1 MKIRALPKKCR
12 TVIFIVAIILFSFA
26 FEALAANFP
35 YVSYSLF
42 SKNSLE
48 RDGEALFA
56 SFDGEFEINCEKR
69 EIRLND
75 LCRPVWSVSFDTEGN
90 SRTIYG
96 ISNVSVKIQDENIE
110 KTYINAV
117 SKPTLVKAD
126 TVCENT
132 LYLKSSGKVESLALV
147 FSDSASF
154 RVTNIRINPE
164 YKFQFH
170 YIRFFVILT
179 FLLSLYLFSRLNF
192 RRESF
197 SELTL
202 ERKRLLAA
210 LLCLVSVIIALFM
223 GCLLAYEGESVSYPL
238 EKAVDSYNN
247 PYIQQYDAF
256 KKGQTHIDYEV
267 SDSFLELEDPYS
279 VAERTGHYYLWD
291 RAFYDGKYYSYF
303 GLSPIFTVYAPYE
316 VLTGSLPSDRF
327 VTTTFTVLCSLFFT
341 LTVIAF
347 VWVHKIKI
355 PITML
360 ILSIPSGLFATCIF
374 LMARG
379 YAPYYYIAVLS
390 AMAFFFAFSFCA
402 IMAFSR
408 KRGSAS
414 KYVYLALS
422 SLSFSLLFLSRMN
435 LAVGV
440 AVCIIPALFVF
451 IIFNKDGRSVKRVI
465 LELLSLGSVVFI
477 TLVFTFV
484 YNYLRFDSIF
494 EFGARYQLTVSDV
507 SYNTFEPSDLFFAVY
522 HYILSPFD
530 FSPVFPFFSLKYAP
544 EASYGNYL
552 YSDVCFG
559 VLAIPLCLSLFYSV
573 CVFKDRA
580 AKKSHK
586 LLLWSGLL
594 SLLCVAVLNFSMGGV
609 MFRYSADLT
618 AIAVPMSLFL
628 LFGFYERMSEGEST
642 PSCALYENN
651 DTERERVHGTENI
664 ALIKESPRES
674 IAYTLCML
682 LLFATLAVCASV
694 TVSINPNLARMSGE
708 GFYRLFDFFVFW
720 R

>member
-26 FEALAANFP
+26 LEALAANFP

-56 SFDGEFEINCEKR
+56 SFDGEFEINSEKR

-75 LCRPVWSVSFDTEGN
+75 LRRPVWSVSFDTEGN

-303 GLSPIFTVYAPYE
+303 GLAPVFTVYAPYE
-316 VLTGSLPSDRF
+316 ALTGSLPSDRF
-327 VTTTFTVLCSLFFT
+327 VTTTFTVLSSLFFT

-347 VWVHKIKI
+347 VWVHRIKI
-355 PITML
+355 PLTML
-360 ILSIPSGLFATCIF
+360 ILSIPSGLFATCTF

-390 AMAFFFAFSFCA
+390 AMAFFFAFSFCS

-414 KYVYLALS
+414 RYVYLTLS

-435 LAVGV
+435 LAVG
-440 AVCIIPALFVF
+440 ASICIIPAVLAF
-451 IIFNKDGRSVKRVI
+451 IIFNKDGRSPARVI
-465 LELLSLGSVVFI
+465 SELLSLGGIVFF
-477 TLVFTFV
+477 TLIFTFV

-494 EFGARYQLTVSDV
+494 EFGARYQLTVSNV
-507 SYNTFEPSDLFFAVY
+507 SYNTFEPSDLFFAIY

-530 FSPVFPFFSLKYAP
+530 FSPVFPFFSLKYAG

-559 VLAIPLCLSLFYSV
+559 VLAIPLCLSLFYSI

-580 AKKSHK
+580 TKKSHK
-586 LLLWSGLL
+586 ALLLSGIF

-609 MFRYSADLT
+609 MFRYTADLT
-618 AIAVPMSLFL
+618 PIAVPMSLFL
-628 LFGFYERMSEGEST
+628 LFGFYERMSECEST
-642 PSCALYENN
+642 PSCVLCESDEGLEIASCEENA
-651 DTERERVHGTENI
+651 
-664 ALIKESPRES
+664 ALIKESPQES
-674 IAYTLCML
+674 VAYTLSVL
-682 LLFATLAVCASV
+682 LLLATLAVCAAV
-694 TVSINPNLARMSGE
+694 TVSINSNLARMSSD
-708 GFYRLFDFFVFW
+708 GFSKLFNFFVFW

>member
-12 TVIFIVAIILFSFA
+12 TVIFLFAIILFSFA
-26 FEALAANFP
+26 LEALAANFP

-42 SKNSLE
+42 SKKSLE

-56 SFDGEFEINCEKR
+56 SFDGEFEINSEKR

-75 LCRPVWSVSFDTEGN
+75 LRRPVWSVSFDTEGN

-202 ERKRLLAA
+202 ERKRLIAA

-238 EKAVDSYNN
+238 EKAVNSYNN

-303 GLSPIFTVYAPYE
+303 GLAPVFTVYAPYE
-316 VLTGSLPSDRF
+316 ALTGSLPSDRF
-327 VTTTFTVLCSLFFT
+327 VTTTFTVLSSLFFT
-341 LTVIAF
+341 LTVIAY
-347 VWVHKIKI
+347 VWVHRIKI
-355 PITML
+355 PLTML
-360 ILSIPSGLFATCIF
+360 ILSIPSGLFATCTF

-414 KYVYLALS
+414 RYVYLTLS

-435 LAVGV
+435 LAVG
-440 AVCIIPALFVF
+440 ASICIIPAVLAF
-451 IIFNKDGRSVKRVI
+451 IIFNKDGRSPARVI
-465 LELLSLGSVVFI
+465 SELLSLGGIVFF
-477 TLVFTFV
+477 TLIFTFV

-494 EFGARYQLTVSDV
+494 EFGARYQLTVSNV
-507 SYNTFEPSDLFFAVY
+507 SYNTFEPSDLFFAIY

-530 FSPVFPFFSLKYAP
+530 FSPVFPFFSLKYAG

-559 VLAIPLCLSLFYSV
+559 VLAIPLCLSLFYSI

-580 AKKSHK
+580 TKKLHK
-586 LLLWSGLL
+586 ALLLSGLF

-609 MFRYSADLT
+609 MFRYTADLT
-618 AIAVPMSLFL
+618 PIAVPMSLFL
-628 LFGFYERMSEGEST
+628 LFGFYERMSECEST
-642 PSCALYENN
+642 PSCVLCESDERLKTASCEENA
-651 DTERERVHGTENI
+651 
-664 ALIKESPRES
+664 ALIKESPQES
-674 IAYTLCML
+674 VAYNLCVL
-682 LLFATLAVCASV
+682 LLLATLAVCAAV
-694 TVSINPNLARMSGE
+694 TVSINSNLARMSSD
-708 GFYRLFDFFVFW
+708 GFSKLFNFFVFW